1 MLEPHRP
8 VTHVAPQYQPVLREL
23 AIDAETIFEHPLV
36 KPWRTLDDRENCLL
50 NATLRDGQRI
60 RWHIKRYA
68 AIRGSALPADD
79 EVRGHSALLAEGI
92 PTAVLVG
99 YGKLADRRSFVI
111 FEDLAGYTPAD
122 KLLETGIDFQSL
134 LQPTADLAAMLHA
147 HDLHHRDLYLCH
159 FLARIDADSIDLRL
173 IDPARVRRLPGVF
186 TRNRWIVKD
195 LGQFW
200 YSTTKHSIS
209 DAQRNAWLARYA
221 AARKLGSIEG
231 LRRKIL
237 RKVAWIAR
245 HDQRLQKQ
253 QPKRNV
259 SIPTPQA
266 PTP

>member
-1 MLEPHRP
+1 MLETHRP

-36 KPWRTLDDRENCLL
+36 KPWRTLADRENCLL
-50 NATLRDGQRI
+50 DTILRDGQQI

-68 AIRGSALPADD
+68 AVRGSTSPADE
-79 EVRGHSALLAEGI
+79 EVRGHAALMAEAI

-99 YGKLADRRSFVI
+99 YGKLSDRRSFVI

-122 KLLETGIDFQSL
+122 KLLEAGTPFQTL
-134 LQPTADLAAMLHA
+134 LAPTADLAAILHTRN
-147 HDLHHRDLYLCH
+147 LHHRDLYLCH
-159 FLARIDADSIDLRL
+159 FLARIDGDAIELRL

-195 LGQFW
+195 LAQFW

-209 DAQRNAWLARYA
+209 DAQRGAWLAHYA
-221 AARKLGSIEG
+221 EARKVGSIEA

-259 SIPTPQA
+259 SIPTQA